1 MTTDESDAE
10 DDRLLARDDLGA
22 LFARHYDDLVV
33 HARMRMGAAGAED
46 VVQAALLRTLR
57 ELRGGKRYT
66 IPFRAVVH
74 QHVRWA
80 CGDAFGETPPGSLPD
95 GWDVADPRAADA
107 YEAVDA
113 RLLVEDVLAALP
125 PRDRRVMSL
134 RVIEGLGPEQ
144 IAAAL
149 DMSRNAVDQAL
160 WRARRAIGRE
170 WAGG

>member
-33 HARMRMGAAGAED
+33 HARVRMGAAGAED
-46 VVQAALLRTLR
+46 VVQAAILRTLR
-57 ELRGGKRYT
+57 ELQAGRTYP

-74 QHVRWA
+74 QHLRWA
-80 CGDAFGETPPGSLPD
+80 CGDAFGEATPGALPE
-95 GWDVADPRAADA
+95 GWDVADPHAADA

-113 RLLVEDVLAALP
+113 RLFVEDVLATLP
-125 PRDRRVMSL
+125 PGDRRVMSL
-134 RVIEGLGPEQ
+134 RVIDGLGPEQ
-144 IAAAL
+144 IAGAL
-149 DMSRNAVDQAL
+149 GMTRNAVDQAL
-160 WRARRAIGRE
+160 WRARRAIGQE